1 MKCDII
7 IVGVGG
13 QGILTIAYLLDSA
26 ALARGMQVK
35 QAEVHG
41 MAQRGGAVYTHL
53 RISDSN
59 IISDIIPEGE
69 AEMILGMEPLEVQR
83 YVNFLSPNGMV
94 ITSNQF
100 YRNISNYP
108 EEKTV
113 MEALFKLG
121 RVAVVD
127 SKELSVRGGSSQG
140 QNMAMVG
147 MATPWL
153 PFQVKDYAPFVQQ
166 MFGRKGTE
174 VVDANLNVIGLGAKV
189 GAFYK
194 ELLSEQVSSREAYL
208 LMSRLD
214 PMGLNVE
221 LGPRFAAALK
231 APGAESRL
239 AVLPPDSPCNAATLG
254 LLDGHKV

>member
-53 RISDSN
+53 RISDST
-59 IISDIIPEGE
+59 IISDVIPEGG

-83 YVNFLSPNGMV
+83 YVNYLSPGGMV

-108 EEKTV
+108 EDKVV
-113 MEALFKLG
+113 MEALFQLG

-127 SKELSVRGGSSQG
+127 SKALSIRGGSSQG

-153 PFQVKDYAPFVQQ
+153 PFEVKDYAPSVRQ
-166 MFGRKGTE
+166 MFGRKGDAIVE
-174 VVDANLNVIGLGAKV
+174 ANLNVIGLGAKV
-189 GAFYK
+189 GGFYK
-194 ELLSEQVSSREAYL
+194 ALLGEKISSKDAYL
-208 LMSRLD
+208 LMSKLD
-214 PMGLNVE
+214 PVGLNAE
-221 LGPRFAAALK
+221 LSSRFAAVLR
-231 APGAESRL
+231 APD
-239 AVLPPDSPCNAATLG
+239 AVARVEKLSPDSPCNAATLE
-254 LLDGHKV
+254 LLNGHKA

>member
-26 ALARGMQVK
+26 AISKGLHVK

-53 RISDSN
+53 RISDSP
-59 IISDIIPEGE
+59 IISDVIPEGG
-69 AEMILGMEPLEVQR
+69 ADMILGMEPLEIQR
-83 YVNFLSPNGMV
+83 YLNYLNPGGMV
-94 ITSNQF
+94 ITSNQY

-108 EEKTV
+108 DEKAV
-113 MEALFKLG
+113 LEALFKIG

-127 SKELSVRGGSSQG
+127 SKALSMRGGSSQG

-153 PFQVKDYAPFVQQ
+153 PFEVKDYSPFVRQ
-166 MFGRKGTE
+166 MFGRKGDAI
-174 VVDANLNVIGLGAKV
+174 VDANVSVIGLGEKV
-189 GAFYK
+189 GGFYK
-194 ELLSEQVSSREAYL
+194 KLVDEKVSPRDAYL
-208 LMSRLD
+208 LMSKLD
-214 PMGLNVE
+214 PVGLNVE
-221 LGPRFAAALK
+221 LAPRFIAALK
-231 APGAESRL
+231 GSGAADRL
-239 AVLPPDSPCNAATLG
+239 VNLAPDSPCNAATLE
-254 LLDGHKV
+254 LIDGHRA